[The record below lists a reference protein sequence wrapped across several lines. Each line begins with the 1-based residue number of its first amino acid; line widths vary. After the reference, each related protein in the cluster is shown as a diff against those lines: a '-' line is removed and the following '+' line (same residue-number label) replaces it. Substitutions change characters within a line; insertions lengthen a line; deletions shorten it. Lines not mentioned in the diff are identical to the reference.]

1 MKKTAFLLCATLFC
15 FSCSQVQPFVDSR
28 REAGL
33 PNKIGRS
40 TPDYPVICYNGLWS
54 DLDQAQALAD
64 LECEKTGRKAL
75 FQDETVFSCKLLTP
89 KAARFMC
96 VHSEKEPETKNN

>member
-1 MKKTAFLLCATLFC
+1 MKKSILFLCLTLFC

-28 REAGL
+28 REAGV
-33 PNKIGRS
+33 PNRIGRS

-64 LECEKTGRKAL
+64 LECEKTGRKAV
-75 FQDETVFSCKLLTP
+75 FKDETVFSCKLLTP
-89 KAARFMC
+89 KAAHFMC
-96 VHSEKEPETKNN
+96 VPSEKGQVTQNN